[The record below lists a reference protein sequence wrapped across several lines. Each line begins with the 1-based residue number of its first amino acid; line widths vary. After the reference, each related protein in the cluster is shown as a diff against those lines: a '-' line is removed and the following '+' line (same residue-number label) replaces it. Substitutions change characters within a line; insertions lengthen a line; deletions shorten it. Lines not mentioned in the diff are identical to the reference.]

1 MFTFRSINSFNYN
14 EVNQMEVKNEYG
26 KSQVVVLNVGQDDVD
41 GMLINWDLTDDGNY
55 DYMEKWFVNSIMNY
69 LPEYAMG
76 YDAGN
81 ISNANVIEC
90 VRETA
95 KSVIQIKRINE
106 IKQYLESGTPYNEW
120 DQEVL
125 KIYNA
130 KGIFSELILHFI
142 LRDMKGTLPLI
153 SKIYFKDSISV
164 EAHGFDAVHVLDDK
178 LYLGETK
185 FYSDGK
191 QGLKALINDLSK
203 HFKHDY
209 LKEQFVIISRAL
221 IHNNEM
227 REEWISKLSS
237 SKRLEDKLNMIYIP
251 LLCVYEDKIATDIIN
266 ELNSNGRAESIYFDH
281 VVGMKEFFDKN
292 NTFPHQERVQPLL
305 ILLPVQSK
313 DRIVSAILAK
323 IYNMQNI

>member
-1 MFTFRSINSFNYN
+1 
-14 EVNQMEVKNEYG
+14 MEVKNEYG

-41 GMLINWDLTDDGNY
+41 GMLINWDLTDDSNY
-55 DYMEKWFVNSIMNY
+55 DYMEKGFVNSIMNY

-106 IKQYLESGTPYNEW
+106 IKQYLESGTPYDEW

-164 EAHGFDAVHVLDDK
+164 EAHGFDAVHVLGDK

-323 IYNMQNI
+323 MYNMQNI